1 MITVTGKGVSGGV
14 VIGRIA
20 FYRRNEIKVRKR
32 EIDDFREEIRRFEEA
47 RRKADRQLQRLYEK
61 SLHEV
66 GKENAVIFE
75 IHRMILDD
83 QEYGDEVIRM
93 IQEEKVNA
101 EYAVSWISNH
111 LADLFTA
118 MEDVYMQ
125 GRAADIRDVSG
136 RLLLNLSGGRRE
148 EMTPEEPVI
157 LAADDLM
164 PSETVQLERSQ
175 VLGLVTRQGA
185 TTSHSVI
192 LAKTMN
198 IPAVIGV
205 GEALQP
211 MYDGKMAILDGKEGI
226 LYIDPDEQ
234 TLERMRRKLREE
246 QVWKEL
252 LSHLKGKENKTRS
265 GRTIEVCAN
274 IGSLSDVEK
283 AKENDAGG
291 IGLFRSE
298 FLYLE
303 RETYPSEEEQLAV
316 YRQVAQQMEGKRVI
330 IRTMDIGADKR
341 AGYFDLEEEENP
353 ALGFRAIRFSLMRPQ
368 IFKTQLRAVYRASVY
383 GKIAVMFPM
392 IISLDEVR
400 RIKELIEE
408 VKQELWNEGL
418 RFRDDVEIGVMIET
432 PAAVMISRD
441 LAREVD
447 FFSVGTND
455 LTQYTLAVDRQNRKL
470 EAFYD
475 PYHPAV
481 LSMIRQAAENAHAEG
496 KWIGICGELASDFH
510 LTESFLEMGIDE
522 LSVAPGMILPL
533 RKHIRSIK

>member
-32 EIDDFREEIRRFEEA
+32 KVGDSREEIRRFLEA
-47 RRKADRQLQRLYEK
+47 RKKADLQLQRLYEK
-61 SLHEV
+61 SLHDV
-66 GKENAVIFE
+66 GRENAVIFE

-83 QEYGDEVIRM
+83 QEYGDAVIRM

-101 EYAVSWISNH
+101 EYAVSRTANR
-111 LADLFTA
+111 LAELFA
-118 MEDVYMQ
+118 SMEDVYMQ
-125 GRAADIRDVSG
+125 GRVADIRDVSG

-175 VLGLVTRQGA
+175 ILGLVTSQGA

-205 GEALQP
+205 GEGLRLE
-211 MYDGKMAILDGKEGI
+211 YDGKMAILDGKEGK
-226 LYIDPDEQ
+226 LYVDPDEQ
-234 TLERMRRKLREE
+234 TLERMQRKLREE

-252 LSHLKGKENKTRS
+252 LSHLKGKENKTQS

-274 IGSLSDVEK
+274 IGSLPDVEK
-283 AKENDAGG
+283 ARENDAGG

-303 RETYPSEEEQLAV
+303 RDTYPSEEEQLAV
-316 YRQVAQQMEGKRVI
+316 YRQAAQQMEGKRVI

-341 AGYFDLEEEENP
+341 AGYFELEEEENP
-353 ALGFRAIRFSLMRPQ
+353 ALG
-368 IFKTQLRAVYRASVY
+368 YRATAY

-392 IISLDEVR
+392 IISLEEVR

-408 VKQELWNEGL
+408 VKRELL
-418 RFRDDVEIGVMIET
+418 REQLKFSDDVEIGVMIET
-432 PAAVMISRD
+432 PAAVMISRE

-481 LSMIRQAAENAHAEG
+481 MSMIRMAADNAHAEG
-496 KWIGICGELASDFH
+496 KWIGICGELASDLH
-510 LTESFLEMGIDE
+510 LTEQFLEMGIDE

-533 RKHIRSIK
+533 RKHIRSLK

>member
-32 EIDDFREEIRRFEEA
+32 KVGDSREEIRRFLEA
-47 RRKADRQLQRLYEK
+47 RKKADLQLQRLYEK
-61 SLHEV
+61 SLHDV
-66 GKENAVIFE
+66 GRENAVIFE

-83 QEYGDEVIRM
+83 QEYGDAVIRM

-101 EYAVSWISNH
+101 EYAVSRTANR
-111 LADLFTA
+111 LAELFA
-118 MEDVYMQ
+118 SMEDVYMQ
-125 GRAADIRDVSG
+125 GRVADIRDVSG

-175 VLGLVTRQGA
+175 ILGLVTSQGA

-205 GEALQP
+205 GEGLRLE
-211 MYDGKMAILDGKEGI
+211 YDGKMAILDGKEGK
-226 LYIDPDEQ
+226 LYVDPDEQ
-234 TLERMRRKLREE
+234 TLERMQRKLREE

-252 LSHLKGKENKTRS
+252 LSHLKGKENKTQS

-274 IGSLSDVEK
+274 IGSLPDVEK
-283 AKENDAGG
+283 ARENDAGG

-303 RETYPSEEEQLAV
+303 RDTYPSEEEQLAV
-316 YRQVAQQMEGKRVI
+316 YRQAAQQMEGKRVI

-341 AGYFDLEEEENP
+341 AGYFELEEEENP

-368 IFKTQLRAVYRASVY
+368 IFKTQLRAVYRASAY

-392 IISLDEVR
+392 IISLEEVR

-408 VKQELWNEGL
+408 VKRELL
-418 RFRDDVEIGVMIET
+418 REQLKFSDDVEIGVMIET
-432 PAAVMISRD
+432 PAAVMISRE

-481 LSMIRQAAENAHAEG
+481 MSMIRMAADNAHAEG
-496 KWIGICGELASDFH
+496 KWIGICGELASDLH
-510 LTESFLEMGIDE
+510 LTEQFLEMGIDE

-533 RKHIRSIK
+533 RKHIRSLK

>member
-32 EIDDFREEIRRFEEA
+32 KVGDSREEIRRFLEA
-47 RRKADRQLQRLYEK
+47 RKKADLQLQRLYEK
-61 SLHEV
+61 SLHDV
-66 GKENAVIFE
+66 GRENAVIFE

-83 QEYGDEVIRM
+83 QEYGDAVIRM

-101 EYAVSWISNH
+101 EYAVSRTANR
-111 LADLFTA
+111 LAELFA
-118 MEDVYMQ
+118 SMEDVYMQ
-125 GRAADIRDVSG
+125 GRVADIRDVSG

-175 VLGLVTRQGA
+175 ILGLVTSQGA

-205 GEALQP
+205 GEGLRLE
-211 MYDGKMAILDGKEGI
+211 YDGKMAILDGKEGK
-226 LYIDPDEQ
+226 LYVDPDEQ
-234 TLERMRRKLREE
+234 TLERMQRKLREE

-252 LSHLKGKENKTRS
+252 LSHLKGKENKTQS

-274 IGSLSDVEK
+274 IGSLPDVEK
-283 AKENDAGG
+283 ARENDAGG

-303 RETYPSEEEQLAV
+303 RDTYPSEEEQLAV
-316 YRQVAQQMEGKRVI
+316 YRQAAQQMEGKRVI

-341 AGYFDLEEEENP
+341 AGYFELEEEENP

-368 IFKTQLRAVYRASVY
+368 IFKTQLRAVYRASAY

-392 IISLDEVR
+392 IISLEEVR

-408 VKQELWNEGL
+408 VKRELL
-418 RFRDDVEIGVMIET
+418 REQLKFSDDVEIGVMIET
-432 PAAVMISRD
+432 PAAVMISRE

-481 LSMIRQAAENAHAEG
+481 MSMIRMAADNAHAEG
-496 KWIGICGELASDFH
+496 KWIGICGELASDLH
-510 LTESFLEMGIDE
+510 LTEQFLEMGIDE
-522 LSVAPGMILPL
+522 LSVAPGMILSL
-533 RKHIRSIK
+533 RKHIRSLK

>member
-20 FYRRNEIKVRKR
+20 FYQRNEIKVRKR
-32 EIDDFREEIRRFEEA
+32 KVGDSREEIRRFLEA
-47 RRKADRQLQRLYEK
+47 RKKADLQLQRLYEK
-61 SLHEV
+61 SLHDV
-66 GKENAVIFE
+66 GRENAVIFE

-83 QEYGDEVIRM
+83 QEYGDAVIRM

-101 EYAVSWISNH
+101 EYAVSWTAKR
-111 LADLFTA
+111 LAELFA
-118 MEDVYMQ
+118 SMEDVYMQ
-125 GRAADIRDVSG
+125 GRVADIRDVSG

-175 VLGLVTRQGA
+175 ILGLVTSQGA

-205 GEALQP
+205 GEGLQP
-211 MYDGKMAILDGKEGI
+211 EYDGKMAILDGKAGK

-234 TLERMRRKLREE
+234 TLERMQRKLREE

-252 LSHLKGKENKTRS
+252 LSHLKGKENKTKS
-265 GRTIEVCAN
+265 GQAIEVCAN
-274 IGSLSDVEK
+274 IGSLLDVEK
-283 AKENDAGG
+283 ARENDAGG

-303 RETYPSEEEQLAV
+303 RDTYPSEEEQLAV
-316 YRQVAQQMEGKRVI
+316 YRQAAQQMEGKRVI

-368 IFKTQLRAVYRASVY
+368 IFKTQLRAVYRASAY

-392 IISLDEVR
+392 IISLEEVR

-408 VKQELWNEGL
+408 VKRELLSEQL
-418 RFRDDVEIGVMIET
+418 KFRDDVEVGVMIET
-432 PAAVMISRD
+432 PAAVMISRE

-481 LSMIRQAAENAHAEG
+481 MSMIRMAADNAHAEG
-496 KWIGICGELASDFH
+496 KWIGICGELASDLH
-510 LTESFLEMGIDE
+510 LTEQFLEMGIDE

>member
-32 EIDDFREEIRRFEEA
+32 KVGDSREEIRRFLEA
-47 RRKADRQLQRLYEK
+47 RKKADLQLQRLYEK
-61 SLHEV
+61 SLHDV
-66 GKENAVIFE
+66 GRENAVIFE

-83 QEYGDEVIRM
+83 QEYGDAVIRM

-101 EYAVSWISNH
+101 EYAVSRTANR
-111 LADLFTA
+111 LAELFA
-118 MEDVYMQ
+118 SMEDVYMQ
-125 GRAADIRDVSG
+125 GRVADIRDVSG

-175 VLGLVTRQGA
+175 ILGLVTSQGA

-205 GEALQP
+205 GEGLRLE
-211 MYDGKMAILDGKEGI
+211 YDGKMAILDGKEGK
-226 LYIDPDEQ
+226 LYVDPDEQ
-234 TLERMRRKLREE
+234 TLERMQRKLREE

-252 LSHLKGKENKTRS
+252 LSHLKGKENKTQS
-265 GRTIEVCAN
+265 GRTIKVCAN
-274 IGSLSDVEK
+274 IGSLPDVEK
-283 AKENDAGG
+283 ARENDAGG

-303 RETYPSEEEQLAV
+303 RDTYPSEEEQLAV
-316 YRQVAQQMEGKRVI
+316 YRQAAQQMEGKRVI

-341 AGYFDLEEEENP
+341 AGYFELEEEENP

-368 IFKTQLRAVYRASVY
+368 IFKTQLRAVYRASAY

-392 IISLDEVR
+392 IISLEEVR

-408 VKQELWNEGL
+408 VKRELL
-418 RFRDDVEIGVMIET
+418 REQLKFSDDVEIGVMIET
-432 PAAVMISRD
+432 PAAVMISRE

-481 LSMIRQAAENAHAEG
+481 MSMIRMAADNAHAEG
-496 KWIGICGELASDFH
+496 KWIGICGELASDLH
-510 LTESFLEMGIDE
+510 LTEQFLEMGIDE
-522 LSVAPGMILPL
+522 LSVAPGMILSL
-533 RKHIRSIK
+533 RKHIRSLK